1 MASYRRRAMELA
13 AEIQALAPVDEAAQM
28 LAAIAENG
36 RLSGEATWRREPVG
50 FATGSYSD
58 A

>member
-1 MASYRRRAMELA
+1 MELA

-50 FATGSYSD
+50 FAPGSYSD